1 MITSKEFTSQN
12 LKVIFWEASIVRAIK
27 LPSLQLKTLSETA
40 GKELHGSFAL
50 NSHYTCL
57 TKLLALRNVSNDEK
71 HVLR

>member
-1 MITSKEFTSQN
+1 M
-12 LKVIFWEASIVRAIK
+12 RAIK